1 MTPDSAPVLDL
12 DIDSFFELTYRLSH
26 LARHRLQ
33 ALLASHNLTP
43 PQYTAMRSIET
54 RGNSISV
61 SALAEADHQVTPTI
75 TGILNRLE
83 ERGLVI
89 RRRSPADRRHQM
101 VSLTPQG
108 QDILNIIN
116 QDIRRGMGA
125 FLADLAPD
133 ERTLLTGA
141 IRSLTDRL
149 ASHPT
154 ETRKENPVF
163 EE

>member
-12 DIDSFFELTYRLSH
+12 DIDHFFELTYRLSH

-89 RRRSPADRRHQM
+89 RRRSPTDRRHQM
-101 VSLTPQG
+101 ASLTPQG
-108 QDILNIIN
+108 QDILNKIN
-116 QDIRRGMGA
+116 EDIRRGMGA
-125 FLADLAPD
+125 FLTDLAPA
-133 ERTLLTGA
+133 ERALLIDS

-149 ASHPT
+149 ASHST
-154 ETRKENPVF
+154 ETRKEDPVF

>member
-1 MTPDSAPVLDL
+1 MTPDSTPVLDL
-12 DIDSFFELTYRLSH
+12 DIDLFFEMTYRLSH

-33 ALLASHNLTP
+33 VLLASHNLTP
-43 PQYTAMRSIET
+43 PQYTAMRTIET

-89 RRRSPADRRHQM
+89 RRRSRADRRHQM
-101 VSLTPQG
+101 VSLTSQG
-108 QDILNIIN
+108 QDILGRIN

-125 FLADLAPD
+125 FLMDLSPA

-141 IRSLTDRL
+141 LRSLTARL
-149 ASHPT
+149 AAHPN
-154 ETRKENPVF
+154 ETRIEDPVL